1 MYQKELTTN
10 KKAKYYPTL
19 VQRDGGDVCFY
30 DKQPFV
36 DSIEGMQRNFDHLN
50 NDPFDNRIEN
60 LVLCHA
66 ECNQKKKWNFD
77 MQLLA
82 HEKLKENVAS
92 ASVPLSGNGRERFSI
107 THTGDDEDEE
117 LTEGQMNLTINKLVR
132 STLDEKL
139 PENSQDKFSY
149 SKMLKA
155 ITYLVIEQTKGRG
168 SESAVRR
175 SLDAFC
181 SITAPW
187 EDYKEGKG
195 NRVIRRRKQN

>member
-1 MYQKELTTN
+1 MYTKELTTN
-10 KKAKYYPTL
+10 KKAKAFPLL
-19 VQRDGGDVCFY
+19 VQRDGDVCFY

-36 DSIEGMQRNFDHLN
+36 DSIPGMQRNFDHLN
-50 NDPFDNRIEN
+50 NDPLDNRIEN

-66 ECNQKKKWNFD
+66 DCNQKKKWDFD

-82 HEKLKENVAS
+82 HEKLKENVRNACAPQS
-92 ASVPLSGNGRERFSI
+92 DNERERFSNA
-107 THTGDDEDEE
+107 HTDDDE

-132 STLDEKL
+132 STLEEKL
-139 PENSQDKFSY
+139 PEGSSEIFSY

-155 ITYLVIEQTKGRG
+155 VTFLVIEQTKGRG
-168 SESAVRR
+168 SETAVRR

-181 SITAPW
+181 SIFAPW

-195 NRVIRRRKQN
+195 NRVIRRRKQSQ